1 MNQPRPIGPA
11 AAAGGAAA
19 GGGLPVTGNTTLT
32 IILVGLSLIVCGL
45 LLVRWA
51 RYQGSEG

>member
-32 IILVGLSLIVCGL
+32 IIVVGLSLIVCGL